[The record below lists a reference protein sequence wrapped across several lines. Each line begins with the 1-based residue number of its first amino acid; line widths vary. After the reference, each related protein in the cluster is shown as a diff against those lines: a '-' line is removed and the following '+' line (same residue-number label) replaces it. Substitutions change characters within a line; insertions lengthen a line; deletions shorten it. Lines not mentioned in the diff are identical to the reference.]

1 MDYRPI
7 TPEEFDAFF
16 KVLSHAFSWDPKPE
30 ELELEKNLLEFDRTI
45 AAFDGGRIVGTGAN
59 YSFTMT
65 VPGGSLPAGGVTMIG
80 VLPSHRRR
88 GILTSM
94 MAELLED
101 SRKRGEPVSILWA
114 SESSI
119 YGRFGFGMCD
129 QSASRTV
136 ERAHATFRPEVTA
149 SGTVRVVDKTEA
161 AELMPAIYEQVVS
174 KYPGMI
180 ERTAPKWEVTL
191 ADLETWRQG
200 LTSNRF
206 AIYEENGE
214 PRGYARYRVKD
225 DWKEGHAQF
234 VLHAG
239 EVIGVDAAAERGLW
253 RFLFSLDLIK
263 EIHAR
268 HRPLRDGLAYYL
280 TDPRR
285 MTFSVEEGIWIRIL
299 DVPVALSTRRY
310 QVEGSLTIEV
320 IAPDD
325 VAGVYRLD
333 GGPVGATCVKT
344 SGEADLRLDVTTLG
358 MAYLGC
364 HDFSSLAAAG
374 LVEGSTDVLR
384 KADVMFGWYEPTW
397 CVVGF

>member
-1 MDYRPI
+1 
-7 TPEEFDAFF
+7 
-16 KVLSHAFSWDPKPE
+16 
-30 ELELEKNLLEFDRTI
+30 
-45 AAFDGGRIVGTGAN
+45 
-59 YSFTMT
+59 MT
-65 VPGGSLPAGGVTMIG
+65 VPGGSLRAGGVTMIA

-136 ERAHATFRPEVTA
+136 ERAHAVLRPEVTA
-149 SGTVRVVDKTEA
+149 PGTVRLVEKAEA
-161 AELMPAIYEQVVS
+161 AELMPPIYEQVVS

-180 ERTAPKWEVTL
+180 ERTGPKWEVTL
-191 ADLETWRQG
+191 ADLESWREG

-206 AIYEENGE
+206 AIYEEDGE

-225 DWKEGHAQF
+225 DWKDGHAQF

-239 EVIGVDAAAERGLW
+239 EVIGIDSAAERGLW
-253 RFLFSLDLIK
+253 RFLFNLDLIS
-263 EIHAR
+263 EIRAR

-285 MTFSVEEGIWIRIL
+285 MTFSVAEGIWMRIL
-299 DVPVALSTRRY
+299 DVPAALSTRRY
-310 QVEGSLTIEV
+310 QVEGALTIEV
-320 IAPDD
+320 TAPDD
-325 VAGVYRLD
+325 VAGIYRLD
-333 GGPVGATCVKT
+333 GGPDGATCIET
-344 SGEADLRLDVTTLG
+344 SGEPDLRMNVTTLG
-358 MAYLGC
+358 MTYLGR

-374 LVEGSTDVLR
+374 LIEGSTGALR
-384 KADVMFGWYEPTW
+384 KADLMFGWHEPTW